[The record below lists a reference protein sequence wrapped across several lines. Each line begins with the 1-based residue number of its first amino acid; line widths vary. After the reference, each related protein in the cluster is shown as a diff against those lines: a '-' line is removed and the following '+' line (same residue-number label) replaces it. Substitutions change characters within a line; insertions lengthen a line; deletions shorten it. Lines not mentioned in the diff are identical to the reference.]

1 MRRYRL
7 IRLCRFR
14 DHSRLFKLPDFVLR
28 ESQASHRFVVVV
40 PNFGGALP
48 ITPGVSDNLMG
59 IPITSAALIPIRQLP
74 FRERECASR
83 ISVVLIGPT
92 GIPTSDMAAITSARS
107 YRTPPAE
114 SSASIPH
121 GLPVA
126 LFRLFEPAVA
136 TFQIQR
142 PAKFS
147 HCF

>member
-1 MRRYRL
+1 
-7 IRLCRFR
+7 
-14 DHSRLFKLPDFVLR
+14 
-28 ESQASHRFVVVV
+28 
-40 PNFGGALP
+40 
-48 ITPGVSDNLMG
+48 
-59 IPITSAALIPIRQLP
+59 
-74 FRERECASR
+74 
-83 ISVVLIGPT
+83 LIGPT